1 MNLGNLRSLF
11 LCPGNLDLDFGG
23 PEFGFLVFRVLVFG
37 FLFFGVTS
45 FRFRPCLMRT
55 FQIFSETHLGITKK
69 NVLKIGK
76 RSLHMSQ
83 SSNLRSKTISGKWKP
98 FKNNEKCFFKTIKAL
113 SVRNIFGFLS
123 WLFWSCR
130 KTAW

>member
-69 NVLKIGK
+69 
-76 RSLHMSQ
+76 
-83 SSNLRSKTISGKWKP
+83 
-98 FKNNEKCFFKTIKAL
+98 KCFE
-113 SVRNIFGFLS
+113 N
-123 WLFWSCR
+123 R
-130 KTAW
+130 KTFSTYVVKLNSQV